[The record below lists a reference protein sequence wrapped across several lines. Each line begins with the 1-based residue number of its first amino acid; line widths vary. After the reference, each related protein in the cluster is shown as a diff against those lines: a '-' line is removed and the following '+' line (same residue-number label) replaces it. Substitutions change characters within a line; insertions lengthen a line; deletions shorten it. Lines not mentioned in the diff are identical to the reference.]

1 MVRLLDIPY
10 DAEASFLQRPN
21 RFLGIVDIIRPE
33 KKQAQLIHVHD
44 PGRLPGLLAPGR
56 RVLLRRAA
64 SPRRKTAWDLLA
76 VENGDEKWVFINS
89 IYHRRIAE
97 SLWSRPDISP
107 VKGIMDFRAEVRW
120 GQSRLDFALILDT
133 GERVMVEVKGC
144 TMALDEVALFP
155 DAPTARGARHLEEL
169 IRIRRTGASALLLV
183 LVFRDEARCFAPYDR
198 INPRFARI
206 FREALAS
213 GVNVIV
219 LMIGYDGKSLN
230 FKGEIPLCV

>member
-1 MVRLLDIPY
+1 
-10 DAEASFLQRPN
+10 
-21 RFLGIVDIIRPE
+21 
-33 KKQAQLIHVHD
+33 
-44 PGRLPGLLAPGR
+44 
-56 RVLLRRAA
+56 
-64 SPRRKTAWDLLA
+64 
-76 VENGDEKWVFINS
+76 
-89 IYHRRIAE
+89 
-97 SLWSRPDISP
+97 
-107 VKGIMDFRAEVRW
+107 MDFRAEVRW